1 MPVRTHGLAKSFT
14 TPKQLASPASS
25 GGGGRTRH
33 LRGTPHH
40 PSPHTHGRTSTTPF
54 TAAPTESKDLAV
66 QAQAPPAEAAAVE
79 GEMLLAM
86 PEDLPKV
93 TWHGFGLQ
101 RLG

>member
-1 MPVRTHGLAKSFT
+1 MPVRTHGRAKSFIA
-14 TPKQLASPASS
+14 PMSPALPASW
-25 GGGGRTRH
+25 GGGGRTRL
-33 LRGTPHH
+33 LRAPHH
-40 PSPHTHGRTSTTPF
+40 PSPHTHRRTSTTPF

-93 TWHGFGLQ
+93 TCGMGL
-101 RLG
+101 GYID